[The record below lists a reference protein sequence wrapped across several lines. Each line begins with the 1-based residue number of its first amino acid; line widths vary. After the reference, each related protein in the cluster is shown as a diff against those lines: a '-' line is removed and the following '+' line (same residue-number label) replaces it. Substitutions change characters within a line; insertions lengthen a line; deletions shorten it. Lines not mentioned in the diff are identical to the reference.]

1 MCACVCACVCVCVGV
16 VVGGEGDLHMQKKW
30 SGDMIGERRVN
41 PARVA
46 LMHGLG
52 YVLHSSIPEFHVATA
67 DKTQGGSSL
76 YLQCG

>member
-1 MCACVCACVCVCVGV
+1 
-16 VVGGEGDLHMQKKW
+16 MQKKW
-30 SGDMIGERRVN
+30 SGDMIRERRVN

>member
-1 MCACVCACVCVCVGV
+1 MRACVCVCVLV
-16 VVGGEGDLHMQKKW
+16 LLWGEGKGDLHMQKKW
-30 SGDMIGERRVN
+30 SGDMIRERRVN

-52 YVLHSSIPEFHVATA
+52 YVLHSSIPEFHVTIA
-67 DKTQGGSSL
+67 DTTRGGSSL